1 MRNANTCSRGNGLMQ
16 AVYLDNNSTSA
27 LKTDVLEAM
36 LPFMAQQHGNATS
49 NHSFGRVART
59 AVEHAR
65 EQVAAAVGAY
75 ANQIVFTASG
85 TEANNFAVRGIASSL
100 DPAQILVSSIEHPCV
115 TRPTQALSRHGW
127 QANSIKVDGDC
138 NINLTHLK
146 KQLIAPTSLVSAM
159 LVNNETGAI
168 QDILKVAEIARE
180 HKAYVHT
187 DAVQALGKIPVDF
200 FALGVHAMTISSHKI
215 GGPLGAGALV
225 LDKRIDIQPLLYG
238 GGQERGL
245 RSGTENVAAIV
256 GFGQACELAVKNL
269 TAFDMHTDNLRQ
281 HLEIGLDKLSDKFK
295 TLIFGRNSLR
305 VPNTSFFAFEHV
317 DGDTLVTALDKAG
330 FAVASGSACSSN
342 SGEPSHVLLA
352 MGVPEDIAR
361 SAVRV
366 SFGMNNTLEQV
377 QHFLKTLEHE
387 VARLKNLTA
396 IAA

>member
-1 MRNANTCSRGNGLMQ
+1 MQ

-27 LKTDVLEAM
+27 LKADVLEAM

-100 DPAQILVSSIEHPCV
+100 EPAQILVSSIEHPCV
-115 TRPTQALSRHGW
+115 SRPAQALVQHGW
-127 QANSIKVDGDC
+127 QTTTIKVDSDC
-138 NINLTHLK
+138 NINLTHLQR
-146 KQLIAPTSLVSAM
+146 QLIAPTSLVSAM

-180 HKAYVHT
+180 RKAYVHT

-200 FALGVHAMTISSHKI
+200 FALGVHAMTVSSHKI

-256 GFGQACELAVKNL
+256 GFGAACDLAVKNL
-269 TAFDMHTDNLRQ
+269 TAFDMHTANLRD
-281 HLEIGLDKLSDKFK
+281 HLETGLAKLNAV
-295 TLIFGRNSLR
+295 IFGYNSLR
-305 VPNTSFFAFEHV
+305 IPNTSFFAFEHV

-352 MGVPEDIAR
+352 MGVPEDLAR

-377 QHFLKTLEHE
+377 QRFLKALEQE

-396 IAA
+396 VAA